1 MLGKNQMNLINACT
15 EEFKDVLIQM
25 FEMRGDKPFT
35 DADFYIETEWCSGE
49 QAETAYQLDK
59 KDKEK
64 DDLIRQNKLLKEQL
78 STYNEVN
85 KKLQEVYEAYRKA
98 EADNFFKEMG
108 ILDK

>member
-15 EEFKDVLIQM
+15 EDFKSVLIQM
-25 FEMRGDKPFT
+25 FEMRGNEPFH
-35 DADFYIETEWCSGE
+35 DADFYIEAEWCSGE
-49 QAETAYQLDK
+49 QAETAYQLDM
-59 KDKEK
+59 KDKEME
-64 DDLIRQNKLLKEQL
+64 DLKRKNKQLKEQL

>member
-15 EEFKDVLIQM
+15 EEFKDGLIQM
-25 FEMRGDKPFT
+25 FEMRGDEPFH
-35 DADFYIETEWCSGE
+35 DSDFYIETEWCSGE
-49 QAETAYQLDK
+49 QAEMAYQLDM
-59 KDKEK
+59 KEK
-64 DDLIRQNKLLKEQL
+64 EMEDLKRKNKQLKEQL

-98 EADNFFKEMG
+98 EANNFFKEMG